1 MKNKQPLT
9 KDFLQEKISAIENIM
24 KDIEE
29 NTFPLDYLMDRYEEG
44 MKIAKEAKQYLSKL
58 EGRLIDITAQ
68 NNEK

>member
-1 MKNKQPLT
+1 MNNKQPLT

-29 NTFPLDYLMDRYEEG
+29 NTLPLDYLMNRYEEG
-44 MKIAKEAKQYLSKL
+44 MKIAKDAKQYLSKL